1 MHIKVCPGQSRLDR
15 TLLVIDHSLDIFLQQ
30 VTASVEEL
38 VYATIVM
45 QALYL
50 SLAVEIWQSP
60 IVEHD
65 SKKMVDGPS
74 QLVSI
79 N

>member
-38 VYATIVM
+38 VYATILM

-50 SLAVEIWQSP
+50 SLAVEIW
-60 IVEHD
+60 
-65 SKKMVDGPS
+65 
-74 QLVSI
+74 
-79 N
+79 